1 MPAVSK
7 TCRNCAES
15 KVRCVRTPDSADTC
29 NRCRRLG
36 KECIYRQSGRRFKG
50 FEKDRKIAAL
60 ESKINELI
68 VDDHSTGGR
77 SKSSVDGDASLEDII
92 SRNFLDIETA
102 ERYLDIFKTRMTPH
116 FPFIVISP
124 DLSLQELRQEKPFL
138 CFSILAA
145 ASFEN
150 MPLQRAL
157 GHEFKKVVASRI
169 IIGGEITFELLQGLL
184 VFLAWSHYHSK
195 PHRYTQFLQLAIS
208 LIIDL
213 RLDRPPQ
220 TEMWKTALRFGPKD
234 SVQNKTF
241 DRPSWG
247 SNEQR
252 AVLGCYYLSS
262 SIAMLVQKKSSVLR
276 LPYHEECCKSL
287 AEANEYPHDKY
298 ITSVIQL
305 QFIAEKID
313 NLSEKHVS
321 DLEKPGSGAELYITN
336 INPQLQPQT
345 QSFDYSWRD
354 EMSVSALVSASSI
367 LNTLVHLPST
377 EEVGFNNTQWVQI
390 GFALL
395 VAYRHTVIASKPDQ
409 TFAFLDTLSKLE
421 SRVGALS
428 TEEVDANGK
437 RDVFFDFRRR
447 VVQIQKW
454 FDGPSSNNR
463 GQESSWDQGSMC
475 FQMPYSEPMD
485 FDRLAGTA
493 VHLGGPSP
501 VPGEIRVPPDFLYSA
516 SFEEIMNEWVWK

>member
-1 MPAVSK
+1 
-7 TCRNCAES
+7 
-15 KVRCVRTPDSADTC
+15 
-29 NRCRRLG
+29 
-36 KECIYRQSGRRFKG
+36 
-50 FEKDRKIAAL
+50 
-60 ESKINELI
+60 
-68 VDDHSTGGR
+68 
-77 SKSSVDGDASLEDII
+77 
-92 SRNFLDIETA
+92 
-102 ERYLDIFKTRMTPH
+102 
-116 FPFIVISP
+116 
-124 DLSLQELRQEKPFL
+124 
-138 CFSILAA
+138 
-145 ASFEN
+145 
-150 MPLQRAL
+150 
-157 GHEFKKVVASRI
+157 
-169 IIGGEITFELLQGLL
+169 
-184 VFLAWSHYHSK
+184 
-195 PHRYTQFLQLAIS
+195 
-208 LIIDL
+208 
-213 RLDRPPQ
+213 
-220 TEMWKTALRFGPKD
+220 
-234 SVQNKTF
+234 
-241 DRPSWG
+241 
-247 SNEQR
+247 
-252 AVLGCYYLSS
+252 
-262 SIAMLVQKKSSVLR
+262 MLVQKKSSVLR

-336 INPQLQPQT
+336 IKSELETFHRHLPFDINESRMFRMSLLTRKLILIIYKALLAIQYHTTGLSLYQLALTSPQLQPQT

-493 VHLGGPSP
+493 VHLEGPSP
-501 VPGEIRVPPDFLYSA
+501 VPGEVRVPPDFLYSA